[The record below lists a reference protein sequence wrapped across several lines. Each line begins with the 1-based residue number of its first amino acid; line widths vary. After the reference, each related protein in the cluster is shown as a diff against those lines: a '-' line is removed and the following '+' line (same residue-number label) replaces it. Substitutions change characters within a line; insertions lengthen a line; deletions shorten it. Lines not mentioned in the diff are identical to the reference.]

1 MNTVLTTL
9 RGPVI
14 ADLTGLVLTEQ
25 EKKELLHPY
34 LGGIILFS
42 RNYQNIPQLKSLISS
57 IRAIRPELLICVD
70 QEGGRV
76 QRLVEDFTKLPPLHT
91 IGQYLDNLGLDAAKK
106 LSNLLGYLMAKEVR
120 AIGIDISFAPVLDL
134 HRGIS
139 EIIGNRAIHR
149 DPTKVYELAL
159 EYINGMHQAGM
170 PATGKHFPG
179 HGAVEIDS
187 HLGLPIDN
195 RDFDEIEEDMFP
207 FAKLAQKLDAIMPAH
222 IVFPKIDSQPVGFSG
237 LWLKQIL
244 RQTLQFDGV
253 IFSDD
258 LTMEGAAGL
267 GDYPTRAKSALD
279 AGCDFVL
286 VCNNPAGAK
295 AVLESLD
302 KLAYPLHNPRVARF
316 AALAPEMDWEKFV
329 TQERIVLQKTLAEFV

>member
-1 MNTVLTTL
+1 MNTL

-14 ADLTGLVLTEQ
+14 ADISGLTLTQQ
-25 EKKELLHPY
+25 ESEFLLHRY

-42 RNYQNIPQLKSLISS
+42 RNYQDITQLKKLISS

-76 QRLVEDFTKLPPLHT
+76 QRLVEGFTKLPPLHT
-91 IGQYLDNLGLDAAKK
+91 IGQYLDKLGLDTAKK
-106 LSNLLGYLMAKEVR
+106 LANLLGYLMAKEVR
-120 AIGIDISFAPVLDL
+120 AIGIDLSFAPVLDL

-139 EIIGNRAIHR
+139 EIIGNRALHR
-149 DPTKVYELAL
+149 DPTKVAELAA

-179 HGAVEIDS
+179 HGAVAIDS
-187 HLGLPIDN
+187 HLGLPVDD

-222 IVFPKIDSQPVGFSG
+222 IVFSKIDTQPVGFST

-244 RQTLQFDGV
+244 RQTLKFEGV

-267 GDYPTRAKSALD
+267 GDYPTRAKCALE

-286 VCNNPAGAK
+286 VCNNAEGAK
-295 AVLESLD
+295 AVLNYLVEINYALD
-302 KLAYPLHNPRVARF
+302 NPRVNGF
-316 AALAPEMDWEKFV
+316 AALPPEMDWDKFILD
-329 TQERIVLQKTLAEFV
+329 ERITLQKTLAEFV

>member
-1 MNTVLTTL
+1 MNTL

-14 ADLTGLVLTEQ
+14 ADLAGLTLTQ
-25 EKKELLHPY
+25 EEAQQLLHPY
-34 LGGIILFS
+34 LGGVILFR
-42 RNYQNIPQLKSLISS
+42 RNYENIAQLKILISA

-76 QRLVEDFTKLPPLHT
+76 QRLVEDFTKLPPLNT
-91 IGQYLDNLGLDAAKK
+91 IGQYLDNLGIGSAKK
-106 LSNLLGYLMAKEVR
+106 LANLLGYLMAKEVR
-120 AIGIDISFAPVLDL
+120 AIGIDLSFAPVLDL

-149 DPTKVYELAL
+149 DPAKVYELAL

-187 HLGLPIDN
+187 HLGLPVDN

-207 FAKLAQKLDAIMPAH
+207 FAKLGQKLDAIMPAH
-222 IVFPKIDSQPVGFSG
+222 IVFSKIDSQPVGFSS

-244 RQTLQFDGV
+244 RQTLKFDGV

-267 GDYPTRAKSALD
+267 GDYPTRAKCALE

-286 VCNNPAGAK
+286 VCNNAEGAK
-295 AVLESLD
+295 AVLSHLSEIN
-302 KLAYPLHNPRVARF
+302 YPLNNPRINHF
-316 AALAPEMDWEKFV
+316 AALAPEMNWDKFIME
-329 TQERIVLQKTLAEFV
+329 ERISLQKTLAEFV

>member
-1 MNTVLTTL
+1 MNTH

-14 ADLTGLVLTEQ
+14 ADLAGLTLTQ
-25 EKKELLHPY
+25 EESQLLLHPY

-42 RNYQNIPQLKSLISS
+42 RNYQSIVQLKTLISS

-76 QRLVEDFTKLPPLHT
+76 QRLVEDFTKLPALHT
-91 IGQYLDNLGLDAAKK
+91 IGQYIDNMSMDAAKK
-106 LSNLLGYLMAKEVR
+106 LANLLGYLMAKEIR
-120 AIGIDISFAPVLDL
+120 AIGIDLSFAPVLDL

-139 EIIGNRAIHR
+139 DIIGNRAIHR
-149 DPTKVYELAL
+149 DPTKVSELAL

-179 HGAVEIDS
+179 HGAVEVDS
-187 HLGLPIDN
+187 HLGLPVDN

-207 FAKLAQKLDAIMPAH
+207 FAKLAHALDAIMPAH
-222 IVFPKIDSQPVGFSG
+222 IVFPKIDAQPVGFSTM
-237 LWLKQIL
+237 WLKQIL

-267 GDYPTRAKSALD
+267 GDYPTRAKCALE

-286 VCNNPAGAK
+286 VCNNPEGAK
-295 AVLESLD
+295 AVLHALKEA
-302 KLAYPLHNPRVARF
+302 AYPLHNPRVKRF
-316 AALAPEMDWEKFV
+316 AAQYPDINWEHFIM
-329 TQERIVLQKTLAEFV
+329 QERIELQKSLAEFV